1 MSALTWRLGAFA
13 GAFLLAACAPLA
25 PRQMLLDD
33 HPLAGKIWDPAA
45 QRMVAAEEALG
56 RAARARYVILGE
68 VHDNPE
74 HHRLQRAVLE
84 TLARHGPA
92 RALAMEQFDTTHQES
107 IDAAR
112 TRSADAEALA
122 EAGNFDRKGWDWPL
136 YRPLVELALD
146 RGWPLIA
153 ANLSRAQ
160 ARAIVEDPARSGLP
174 EADTPLREALE
185 RDLIA
190 GHCGERPESRRLAG
204 LVEAQRA
211 RDARLARALSAS
223 PNVGGVLIAGNGH
236 ARKDRGVP
244 LYLPG
249 ADLVAI
255 GFLEVE
261 PEKSELQDYFA
272 EGFATAAS
280 YDFVWF
286 TARAARPDP
295 CAHVKRSGAAPKAL

>member
-1 MSALTWRLGAFA
+1 MSALLWRLGAFA
-13 GAFLLAACAPLA
+13 GALLLAACAPLA
-25 PRQMLLDD
+25 PRPMLFAD
-33 HPLAGKIWDPAA
+33 HPLAGRIWDPAA
-45 QRMVAAEEALG
+45 HRMVEPEEALG
-56 RAARARYVILGE
+56 RAARARYVVLGE
-68 VHDNPE
+68 VHDNAE

-84 TLARHGPA
+84 TLARLGPA
-92 RALAMEQFDTTHQES
+92 RALAMEQFDARHQDS

-112 TRSADAEALA
+112 TRNADAEALA
-122 EAGNFDRKGWDWPL
+122 EAGNFDRKGWGWPL
-136 YRPLVELALD
+136 YRPLVEWALG

-153 ANLSRAQ
+153 ANLSRAE
-160 ARAIVEDPARSGLP
+160 ARAIVDDPARSGLP
-174 EADTPLREALE
+174 AADAAVREALE

-190 GHCGERPESRRLAG
+190 GHCGERPEAKRLAG

-244 LYLPG
+244 LHLP

-261 PEKSELQDYFA
+261 PEKSEPRDYFA
-272 EGFATAAS
+272 EGFATPAS
-280 YDFVWF
+280 YDYVWF
-286 TARAARPDP
+286 TARAERLDP
-295 CAHVKRSGAAPKAL
+295 CARVKRSGAAPKAL

>member
-1 MSALTWRLGAFA
+1 VSALLRPLGAFA
-13 GAFLLAACAPLA
+13 GAFLLAACALLA
-25 PRQMLLDD
+25 PRQLLLAD
-33 HPLAGKIWDPAA
+33 HPLAGRIWDPGAN
-45 QRMVAAEEALG
+45 RIVAPEEALG
-56 RAARARYVILGE
+56 RAVRARYVLLGE

-74 HHRLQRAVLE
+74 HHRLQRAVVE
-84 TLARHGPA
+84 ALARRGPA
-92 RALAMEQFDTTHQES
+92 RALAMEQFDADHQRA

-112 TRSADAEALA
+112 AEGAGAEAIADA
-122 EAGNFDRKGWDWPL
+122 GRFDRRGWNWPL
-136 YRPLVELALD
+136 YRPLVEFALE

-160 ARAIVEDPARSGLP
+160 ARAVLDDPARSRLP

-190 GHCGERPESRRLAG
+190 GHCGERPEAKRLAG

-211 RDARLARALSAS
+211 RDARLARALSAV
-223 PNVGGVLIAGNGH
+223 PNAAGVLIAGNGH
-236 ARKDRGVP
+236 ARKDRGAP

-255 GFLEVE
+255 GFVEVE
-261 PEKSELQDYFA
+261 AGKNQALDYIA

-286 TARAARPDP
+286 TPRAARPDP

>member
-1 MSALTWRLGAFA
+1 MNAPLCRLGAFA

-25 PRQMLLDD
+25 PHRLLLAD
-33 HPLAGKIWDPAA
+33 HLLAGKVWDSRAD
-45 QRMVAAEEALG
+45 RIVAPEEALG
-56 RAARARYVILGE
+56 GAVRARYVLLGE

-84 TLARHGPA
+84 ALARHGPA
-92 RALAMEQFDTTHQES
+92 RALAMEQFDAKHQES

-112 TRSADAEALA
+112 ARGADVEALA
-122 EAGNFDRKGWDWPL
+122 EAGRFDREGWDWPL
-136 YRPLVELALD
+136 YRPLVELALGRD
-146 RGWPLIA
+146 WPLIA

-160 ARAIVEDPARSGLP
+160 ARAILDDPARSGLP
-174 EADTPLREALE
+174 AAEAPLREALE

-190 GHCGERPESRRLAG
+190 GHCGERPEAKRLAG

-223 PNVGGVLIAGNGH
+223 PNTGGVLIAGNGH
-236 ARKDRGVP
+236 ARRDRGVP

-261 PEKSELQDYFA
+261 AGKHQARDYFA

-286 TARAARPDP
+286 TPRAARPDP
-295 CAHVKRSGAAPKAL
+295 CADFKRSGAASKAL